1 MNIHSIVFFAFA
13 AVVLAVYYL
22 CPRRMQN
29 FVLLVASYLFYI
41 SISWDFALI
50 LVAMTLAN
58 FFLGKQVGRGDRT
71 KHWLSIGIGINLL
84 VLVFFKL
91 ASFYVSGAMD
101 LISLLGLDLQTRGL
115 KILLPIGLSFYVLQA
130 ISYLVD
136 VYRKQMNPSSKL
148 VEFALYLAY
157 FPKLTAGPIERAR
170 NFLPKLSGMR
180 SVDKEQVSRSFAL
193 IIIGLFRKVV
203 VADTLFRAI
212 PNQLF
217 KTPSEYSSLELL
229 AWIIAFSLALYND
242 FCGYTNIVR
251 GVSGFFGIELSK
263 NFQNP
268 VFSRTFSELWIRW
281 HMSLS
286 FWLRD
291 YIFFPISRALVR
303 RNPSRTNIL
312 NIIVPPVVTMLA
324 SGLWHG
330 PNLSYLTWGLLMGLF
345 LVGERLFTL
354 WKPLVSPDKKP
365 LWKQLL
371 NMTFVM
377 SLSMGAFV
385 VFLLNYSTAAQFFQ
399 SLVTNVRWVLP
410 SSRVFLVIPFAL
422 WIDFVQYRNKDEL
435 VFLKWPQLSRSF
447 VLALAILGIFLYSQ
461 SRLGTPF
468 VYQGF

>member
-1 MNIHSIVFFAFA
+1 MVFFGFTA
-13 AVVLAVYYL
+13 AVLIVYYL
-22 CPRRMQN
+22 SPRRMQN
-29 FVLLVASYLFYI
+29 FVLLMASYVFYL
-41 SISWDFALI
+41 SISWHFALI
-50 LVAMTLAN
+50 LVGMTLSN
-58 FFLGKQVGRGDRT
+58 FFLGRQIGRDRRS
-71 KHWLSIGIGINLL
+71 KRWLYIGIGINLA
-84 VLVFFKL
+84 VLAFFKL
-91 ASFYVSGAMD
+91 ASFYISGAMD
-101 LISLLGLDLQTRGL
+101 LISQLGLDIQTRGL
-115 KILLPIGLSFYVLQA
+115 KIILPIGLSFYVLQA

-136 VYRKQMNPSSKL
+136 VYRKQMESSSEL
-148 VEFALYLAY
+148 VDFALYLAY
-157 FPKLTAGPIERAR
+157 FPKLTAGPIERAM
-170 NFLPKLSGMR
+170 NFLPKLSQRRTVGN
-180 SVDKEQVSRSFAL
+180 EQISRSFTL

-203 VADTLFRAI
+203 IADTLFRSV
-212 PNQLF
+212 PDQFF
-217 KTPSEYSSLELL
+217 KAPGEFASLELL
-229 AWIIAFSLALYND
+229 AWITAFSLALYND

-268 VFSRTFSELWIRW
+268 IFSRNFTEMWMRW

-303 RNPSRTNIL
+303 RNASRTNVL

-354 WKPLVSPDKKP
+354 RKPLVSPDTKP

-385 VFLLNYSTAAQFFQ
+385 VFLLNFAASAHFFQ
-399 SLVTNVRWVLP
+399 SLVTNVRWVIPNL
-410 SSRVFLVIPFAL
+410 RVFLVIPFAI
-422 WIDFVQYRNKDEL
+422 WIDFVQYKNKDEF
-435 VFLKWPQLSRSF
+435 VFLKWPQLSKSF